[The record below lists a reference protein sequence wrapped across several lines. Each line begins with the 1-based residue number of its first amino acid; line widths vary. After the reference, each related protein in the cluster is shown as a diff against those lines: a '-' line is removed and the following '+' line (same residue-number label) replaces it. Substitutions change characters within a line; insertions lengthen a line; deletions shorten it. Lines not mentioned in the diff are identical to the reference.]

1 MPVVDTLRLK
11 TKLSDSGMPETQ
23 AQVLVEELDEALST
37 AIAAQVA
44 TKADVVELRA
54 AINATYER
62 FEQVDKQFE
71 QVDKQFE
78 QVDKQFEQVDKQ
90 FEQVDRR
97 FEQIDKRFEQVDK
110 RLDDVNQNVN
120 QRFNDLN
127 QSVNQRFNDLN
138 QSVAQL
144 RSWLVGLYVFIAL
157 SFLGVIAKDLI
168 FK

>member
-54 AINATYER
+54 AISAIYER
-62 FEQVDKQFE
+62 
-71 QVDKQFE
+71 
-78 QVDKQFEQVDKQ
+78 

-97 FEQIDKRFEQVDK
+97 FEQVDKRFEQVDK
-110 RLDDVNQNVN
+110 RFDDMN
-120 QRFNDLN
+120 QRFNELN
-127 QSVNQRFNDLN
+127 QSVIQM
-138 QSVAQL
+138 
-144 RSWLVGLYVFIAL
+144 RSWLVGLYFFIAFG
-157 SFLGVIAKDLI
+157 FLGMIMKDMI
-168 FK
+168 FR